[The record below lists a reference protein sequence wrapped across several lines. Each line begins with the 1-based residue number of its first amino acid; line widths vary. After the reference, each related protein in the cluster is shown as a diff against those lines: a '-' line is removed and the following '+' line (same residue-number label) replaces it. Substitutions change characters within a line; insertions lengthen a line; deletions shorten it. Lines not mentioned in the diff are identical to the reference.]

1 MCSAYNLHKAMNQ
14 DEITKGAITDEARKE
29 EDQGLGPEA
38 INIKKLGRIMVL
50 FLRQR
55 EII

>member
-1 MCSAYNLHKAMNQ
+1 MKQ
-14 DEITKGAITDEARKE
+14 DEITKGAITDEVRKE

-38 INIKKLGRIMVL
+38 INIKKLGGIMVL
-50 FLRQR
+50 SLRQR